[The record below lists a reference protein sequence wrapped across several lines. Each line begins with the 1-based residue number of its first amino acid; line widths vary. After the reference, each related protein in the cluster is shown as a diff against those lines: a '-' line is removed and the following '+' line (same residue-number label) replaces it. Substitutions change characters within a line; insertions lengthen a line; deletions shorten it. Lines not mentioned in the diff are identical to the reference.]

1 MNTVRGREYDREEEE
16 GGMKWGETE
25 KKRGETEKKKPKSL
39 SQYYWD
45 YSGIKI

>member
-1 MNTVRGREYDREEEE
+1 MNTVKGREYDREEEE
-16 GGMKWGETE
+16 GGMKW
-25 KKRGETEKKKPKSL
+25 GETEKKKPKSL

>member
-1 MNTVRGREYDREEEE
+1 MNTVRGREYEREEEE

-25 KKRGETEKKKPKSL
+25 RKKKKPKSL

>member
-25 KKRGETEKKKPKSL
+25 KKKAQESEPILLRL
-39 SQYYWD
+39 QWN
-45 YSGIKI
+45 